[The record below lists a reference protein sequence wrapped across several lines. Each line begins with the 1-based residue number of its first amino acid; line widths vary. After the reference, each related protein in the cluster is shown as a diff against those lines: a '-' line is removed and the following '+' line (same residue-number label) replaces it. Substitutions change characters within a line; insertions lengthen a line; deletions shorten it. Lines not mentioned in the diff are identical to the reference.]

1 MILCIKCDTI
11 HIIEYRRSW
20 IIAKTD
26 TLHIRIEP
34 SVKQRAEETLKD
46 LGLSITEAINVF
58 LNQVILND
66 GIPFE
71 IRKPRYNKETIQ
83 AMEDTK
89 NGKNLSKTFDNVNEM
104 FEELDK

>member
-1 MILCIKCDTI
+1 M
-11 HIIEYRRSW
+11 
-20 IIAKTD
+20 AKTD
-26 TLHIRIEP
+26 TLHIRVDP
-34 SVKQRAEETLKD
+34 SVKEKAEKTLKD
-46 LGLSITEAINVF
+46 LGLSITDAINVF

-83 AMEDTK
+83 AIEDTK
-89 NGKNLSKTFDNVNEM
+89 NGKNLSKTFDSVDEM

>member
-1 MILCIKCDTI
+1 M
-11 HIIEYRRSW
+11 
-20 IIAKTD
+20 AKTD

-34 SVKQRAEETLKD
+34 KVKQQAEETLKD

-58 LNQVILND
+58 LNQVILNN

-71 IRKPRYNKETIQ
+71 IKKPTYNKETLQ

-89 NGKNLSKTFDNVNEM
+89 SNKNLSKTFDSVDEM
-104 FEELDK
+104 FKELDK

>member
-1 MILCIKCDTI
+1 M
-11 HIIEYRRSW
+11 
-20 IIAKTD
+20 AKTD
-26 TLHIRIEP
+26 TLHIRVEP
-34 SVKQRAEETLKD
+34 RVKQKAEETLSD

-71 IRKPRYNKETIQ
+71 IRKPKFNKETIQ
-83 AMEDTK
+83 AIEDTK
-89 NGKNLSKTFDNVNEM
+89 NGKNLSKTFNNVDEM

>member
-1 MILCIKCDTI
+1 M
-11 HIIEYRRSW
+11 
-20 IIAKTD
+20 AKTD
-26 TLHIRIEP
+26 TLHIRVEP
-34 SVKQRAEETLKD
+34 TVKRKAEETLND

-71 IRKPRYNKETIQ
+71 IRKPRFSKETIQ
-83 AMEDTK
+83 AIEDTK
-89 NGKNLSKTFDNVNEM
+89 NGKNLSKTFDSIDEM

>member
-1 MILCIKCDTI
+1 M
-11 HIIEYRRSW
+11 
-20 IIAKTD
+20 AKTD

-34 SVKQRAEETLKD
+34 SVKKRAEETLND

-71 IRKPRYNKETIQ
+71 IRKPKFNKETIQ
-83 AMEDTK
+83 AIEDTK
-89 NGKNLSKTFDNVNEM
+89 NGKNLSKTFDSVNEM

>member
-1 MILCIKCDTI
+1 M
-11 HIIEYRRSW
+11 
-20 IIAKTD
+20 AKTD
-26 TLHIRIEP
+26 TLHIRVEP
-34 SVKQRAEETLKD
+34 RVKQKAEETLSD

-71 IRKPRYNKETIQ
+71 IRKPKFNKETIQ

-89 NGKNLSKTFDNVNEM
+89 NGKNLSKTFDNVDEM

>member
-1 MILCIKCDTI
+1 M
-11 HIIEYRRSW
+11 
-20 IIAKTD
+20 AKTD
-26 TLHIRIEP
+26 TLHIRVEP
-34 SVKQRAEETLKD
+34 RVKQKAEETLSD

-71 IRKPRYNKETIQ
+71 IRKPKFNKETIQ
-83 AMEDTK
+83 AIEDTK
-89 NGKNLSKTFDNVNEM
+89 NGKNLSKTFDNVDEM

>member
-1 MILCIKCDTI
+1 M
-11 HIIEYRRSW
+11 
-20 IIAKTD
+20 AKTD

-34 SVKQRAEETLKD
+34 SVKQKAEKTLND

-71 IRKPRYNKETIQ
+71 IKKPKFNKETIQ
-83 AMEDTK
+83 AIEDTK
-89 NGKNLSKTFDNVNEM
+89 NGKNLSKTFDSVNEM

>member
-1 MILCIKCDTI
+1 M
-11 HIIEYRRSW
+11 
-20 IIAKTD
+20 AKTD

-34 SVKQRAEETLKD
+34 SVKQRAEETLND

-58 LNQVILND
+58 LNQVILHD

-71 IRKPRYNKETIQ
+71 IKKPKFNKETIQ
-83 AMEDTK
+83 TMEDTK
-89 NGKNLSKTFDNVNEM
+89 NGKNLSKTFDNVDEM

>member
-1 MILCIKCDTI
+1 M
-11 HIIEYRRSW
+11 
-20 IIAKTD
+20 AKTD

-34 SVKQRAEETLKD
+34 IVKQRAEETLND

-71 IRKPRYNKETIQ
+71 IRKPKFNKETMQ
-83 AMEDTK
+83 AIEDTK
-89 NGKNLSKTFDNVNEM
+89 NGKNLSKTFDSVDET
-104 FEELDK
+104 FDELDK

>member
-1 MILCIKCDTI
+1 MA
-11 HIIEYRRSW
+11 R
-20 IIAKTD
+20 TD
-26 TLHIRIEP
+26 TLHVRVEP
-34 SVKQRAEETLKD
+34 TVKQKAEKTLND

-71 IRKPRYNKETIQ
+71 IKKPRFNKETIQ
-83 AMEDTK
+83 AIEDVK
-89 NGKNLSKTFDNVNEM
+89 NGKNISKTFDSVDEM

>member
-1 MILCIKCDTI
+1 M
-11 HIIEYRRSW
+11 
-20 IIAKTD
+20 AKTD
-26 TLHIRIEP
+26 TLHIRVDP
-34 SVKQRAEETLKD
+34 SVKEKAEKTLKD
-46 LGLSITEAINVF
+46 LGLSITDAINVF

>member
-1 MILCIKCDTI
+1 M
-11 HIIEYRRSW
+11 
-20 IIAKTD
+20 AKTD
-26 TLHIRIEP
+26 TLHVRVEP
-34 SVKQRAEETLKD
+34 RVKEKAEETLKD

-71 IRKPRYNKETIQ
+71 IRKPKYNKETIQ

-89 NGKNLSKTFDNVNEM
+89 NGKNLSKIFDNVDEM